1 VVVSGERSTGNVD
14 VGRAEDR
21 RAGGNVL
28 PPTVLIAAYVEPR
41 GSREGENGGSA
52 LVRVVDAMTRDAITV
67 SPEMPLKEA
76 AELLARHQVSGLP
89 VVDEAKVVG
98 VVSEADIV
106 ARSTGS
112 RESRSL
118 IREFLSGRK
127 HQPDLGATRAGDA
140 MTSPAITIAPQR
152 PVAEAARVMVERKV
166 NRLPVVDDS
175 GLVGIVTRADLVR
188 AYVRPDEE
196 LEREIREDVAGRALA
211 IDPNELEITVE
222 RGAVKLAGEVERP
235 VDAELLERFTE
246 AVPGVVSVQSELRPR
261 LGEATLPSG
270 DPRVPPRQRD
280 RGR

>member
-1 VVVSGERSTGNVD
+1 M
-14 VGRAEDR
+14 
-21 RAGGNVL
+21 
-28 PPTVLIAAYVEPR
+28 
-41 GSREGENGGSA
+41 
-52 LVRVVDAMTRDAITV
+52 RVVDAMTRDAITV
-67 SPEMPLKEA
+67 SPETPLKEA

-98 VVSEADIV
+98 VLSEADIV

-127 HQPDLGATRAGDA
+127 RQPDVEATRAGEA

-175 GLVGIVTRADLVR
+175 GLAGILTRADLVR

-211 IDPNELEITVE
+211 IDPNGLDIAVE
-222 RGAVKLAGEVERP
+222 QGVVTFAGDVERP

-246 AVPGVVSVQSELRPR
+246 AVPGVVSVRSELRPK
-261 LGEATLPSG
+261 LGEATLPAS
-270 DPRVPPRQRD
+270 DPRVPPPPRD
-280 RGR
+280 R

>member
-1 VVVSGERSTGNVD
+1 
-14 VGRAEDR
+14 
-21 RAGGNVL
+21 
-28 PPTVLIAAYVEPR
+28 
-41 GSREGENGGSA
+41 
-52 LVRVVDAMTRDAITV
+52 MTRDAITV

-106 ARSTGS
+106 TRSTGS

-127 HQPDLGATRAGDA
+127 QQPDVGATRVGDA
-140 MTSPAITIAPQR
+140 MTSPAITIAPER

>member
-1 VVVSGERSTGNVD
+1 
-14 VGRAEDR
+14 
-21 RAGGNVL
+21 
-28 PPTVLIAAYVEPR
+28 
-41 GSREGENGGSA
+41 
-52 LVRVVDAMTRDAITV
+52 MTRDAITV
-67 SPEMPLKEA
+67 SPETPLKEA

-118 IREFLSGRK
+118 IREFLSGRED
-127 HQPDLGATRAGDA
+127 QPDVGATRAGEA
-140 MTSPAITIAPQR
+140 MSSPAITISPQR
-152 PVAEAARVMVERKV
+152 PVAEAARVMIERKV

-196 LEREIREDVAGRALA
+196 LKREISEDVAGRALA
-211 IDPNELEITVE
+211 IDPNELDITVE
-222 RGAVKLAGEVERP
+222 QGAVTLAGEVERP

-246 AVPGVVSVQSELRPR
+246 AVPGVVSVRSELRPR
-261 LGEATLPSG
+261 LGEAKLPSG
-270 DPRVPPRQRD
+270 DPRVPPQRRD

>member
-1 VVVSGERSTGNVD
+1 
-14 VGRAEDR
+14 
-21 RAGGNVL
+21 
-28 PPTVLIAAYVEPR
+28 
-41 GSREGENGGSA
+41 
-52 LVRVVDAMTRDAITV
+52 MTRDAITV
-67 SPEMPLKEA
+67 SPETPLKEA

-89 VVDEAKVVG
+89 VVDGAKVVG

-127 HQPDLGATRAGDA
+127 HQPDVGATRASDA

-166 NRLPVVDDS
+166 NRLPVVDNS

-196 LEREIREDVAGRALA
+196 LESEIRKDVAGRALV
-211 IDPNELEITVE
+211 IDPNELDITVE
-222 RGAVKLAGEVERP
+222 QGAVTLAGEVERP